1 MIKWQIS
8 STWYGSSTV
17 EIHNC
22 SVDVSAISDC
32 FQADGIGWTES
43 PLCPPLLSIIWCL
56 QIFLIPPPPSSPTL
70 PGLVGDAM
78 YWLTADISLPSS
90 YITSSTLTGFRA
102 IERRGTSHF
111 YLNII
116 HKMEKAINGDKKF
129 GAEDWFVWCLLTR
142 TCKTAISHYQAL
154 RPAPLQLKCGDG
166 EFLWFSSSALSAP
179 LAQIVLGVLLGITS
193 ESVWSDSR

>member
-1 MIKWQIS
+1 M
-8 STWYGSSTV
+8 
-17 EIHNC
+17 
-22 SVDVSAISDC
+22 VSAGLS
-32 FQADGIGWTES
+32 
-43 PLCPPLLSIIWCL
+43 LLSARLSSQLSDVFRFSW
-56 QIFLIPPPPSSPTL
+56 FLLLHPPPPYL
-70 PGLVGDAM
+70 GWLVMQCID
-78 YWLTADISLPSS
+78 WLLTSLCHP
-90 YITSSTLTGFRA
+90 A
-102 IERRGTSHF
+102 ILQARHWQDSGQERRRGTSHF

-193 ESVWSDSR
+193 ESVWRDSR